1 MEDRFTIEPPPCFT
15 IRSATARDMRNVPF
29 MFTAITKSQTF
40 SQSQSS
46 GAFRG
51 ATPALFTSTSARPNR
66 FTVSSTS
73 RCESAR
79 LVTSPTITSASP
91 RAVLTWAATVS
102 RSADGR
108 SASATFAPSCANTT
122 AVAAPMPDPAPVISA
137 TLSRSRPAIWSPPWV
152 FWGAS
157 PYHGVGLVVARPRGL
172 LWPPEGPMDYRTIR
186 YEQLGAVARITANR
200 PEVLNAQSRVMI
212 LELDAAFRAASED
225 DATRVI
231 IVAGAGAHFSAGH
244 DLGSREELED
254 QKAHPVGPG
263 MPENLKRL
271 SELYLEATLRW
282 RDVPKPTIAQVQGYC
297 IMGGLMLASCCDL
310 IIAADDAQFADRMV
324 RWGGAHVQYF
334 SMPWDLGP
342 RKAKEYLFTGDY
354 IDATTA
360 LELGLVNRVVPRAE
374 LDAATL
380 ELAQRIALQDSFA
393 LKLAKASV
401 NETVDIQG
409 QRRALESSF
418 KNYMLTIPHRQALG
432 TYGAAA
438 RARGVKDRIKTR
450 DTKFGDAAGG

>member
-1 MEDRFTIEPPPCFT
+1 
-15 IRSATARDMRNVPF
+15 
-29 MFTAITKSQTF
+29 
-40 SQSQSS
+40 
-46 GAFRG
+46 
-51 ATPALFTSTSARPNR
+51 
-66 FTVSSTS
+66 
-73 RCESAR
+73 
-79 LVTSPTITSASP
+79 
-91 RAVLTWAATVS
+91 
-102 RSADGR
+102 
-108 SASATFAPSCANTT
+108 
-122 AVAAPMPDPAPVISA
+122 
-137 TLSRSRPAIWSPPWV
+137 
-152 FWGAS
+152 
-157 PYHGVGLVVARPRGL
+157 
-172 LWPPEGPMDYRTIR
+172 MDFRTIR
-186 YEQLGAVARITANR
+186 YEQLGAVVRITANR

-212 LELDAAFRAASED
+212 LELDEAFRAASED

-244 DLGSREELED
+244 DLGSPEELED

-354 IDATTA
+354 IDAAAA
-360 LELGLVNRVVPRAE
+360 LELGLVNRVVPRPKLA
-374 LDAATL
+374 DATL
-380 ELAQRIALQDSFA
+380 ELASRIALQDPFA

-401 NETVDIQG
+401 NETMDIQG
-409 QRRALESSF
+409 QRRALEAAF

-438 RARGVKDRIKTR
+438 RAKGSVKDRIKTR
-450 DTKFGDAAGG
+450 DAKFGDAAGR